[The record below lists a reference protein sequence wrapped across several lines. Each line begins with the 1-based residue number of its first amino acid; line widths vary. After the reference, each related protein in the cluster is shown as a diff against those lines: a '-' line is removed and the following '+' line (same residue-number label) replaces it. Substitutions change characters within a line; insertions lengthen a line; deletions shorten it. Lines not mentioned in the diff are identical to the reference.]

1 MAGIWNQPDITDR
14 NEYVT
19 APGQSAGSDKVAEDN
34 HLQGGTLMI
43 PVKKTRTSKAP
54 RSLAIGLAGTD

>member
-1 MAGIWNQPDITDR
+1 MAGIWNQPDIADR
-14 NEYVT
+14 HEYLT
-19 APGQSAGSDKVAEDN
+19 ATEKNGDSDEVAEEN